1 MRQTKRKQ
9 LSRRSVRRP
18 RLRNTI
24 RWILYV
30 LFIFLAFVTANG
42 GDFIKPLLL
51 IPVALCIASVSGT
64 VISCGTLPGYH
75 GILLFLICLFTSR
88 LYDRFL
94 LQRFWNMMF
103 LTAAVSFVVT
113 GLDFVFQY
121 AIWGYDNVSRLYL
134 HHQLPCLGYTVL
146 SSVVIYP
153 IFALIHHFL
162 LPKRRRTIE
171 KKHKPMEES
180 A

>member
-1 MRQTKRKQ
+1 M
-9 LSRRSVRRP
+9 
-18 RLRNTI
+18 
-24 RWILYV
+24 
-30 LFIFLAFVTANG
+30 
-42 GDFIKPLLL
+42 
-51 IPVALCIASVSGT
+51 
-64 VISCGTLPGYH
+64 
-75 GILLFLICLFTSR
+75 
-88 LYDRFL
+88 
-94 LQRFWNMMF
+94 
-103 LTAAVSFVVT
+103 VT